1 MHLART
7 FAAVFAAG
15 ALTLTGC
22 AGDDLADDSASDPE
36 TSAAADKG
44 SLTLAGQNFPEATL
58 VASMYEQLLEDA
70 GYTVETKLVDSR
82 DAYMPTFPGD
92 VDIVPEY
99 VGGIVNF
106 LNTQANGA
114 EAKPFEA
121 GDGEQLASDGASL
134 LEEAGIELLDLS
146 PATDANAFFVTQEFS
161 EAEGVTTLSDLEG
174 QSVTLAAAP
183 DCEGRLD
190 CEGGLSDEYGIDVTE
205 VLPLGYA
212 SDQTYQSVL
221 DGESELGETST
232 TDGTLESQGLVIL
245 EDDKQIQP
253 AQNLVPAVSAD
264 FLADN
269 PDVADIL
276 NPLMAALT
284 TEGLTELNGRMAV
297 DRETAEDVAADF
309 LSRAGPALTRL
320 TVSCF
325 RRSPRSWR
333 GPCRLLADVSASK
346 RQHPRWSGDSHTS
359 CGRSPSAAGSTVATS
374 STRCGTSSRHAPL
387 ATSCTRSAGPSRPAT
402 QVISSAASER
412 RSCSTS
418 QPQSRCTGGSPL
430 CTSERCPQISSTP
443 ARSSRHHSSLAPG
456 ISRK

>member
-7 FAAVFAAG
+7 LAAVLAAG
-15 ALTLTGC
+15 ALTLSGC
-22 AGDDLADDSASDPE
+22 AGDDLSDDSASDTA
-36 TSAAADKG
+36 TSEGGDKG
-44 SLTLAGQNFPEATL
+44 SITLAGQNFPEATL

-70 GYTVETKLVDSR
+70 GYTVDTKLVDSR

-92 VDIVPEY
+92 VDLVPEY

-114 EAKPFEA
+114 DAEPFEA

-146 PATDANAFFVTQEFS
+146 PATDTNAFFVTQEFS
-161 EAEGVTTLSDLEG
+161 EAEGVTALSDLEG

-190 CEGGLSDEYGIDVTE
+190 CEGGLTGEYGIDVTE
-205 VLPLGYA
+205 VLPLGFA

-221 DGESELGETST
+221 DGESELGLTST

-297 DRETAEDVAADF
+297 DREKPEDVAADF
-309 LSRAGPALTRL
+309 LAEEG
-320 TVSCF
+320 
-325 RRSPRSWR
+325 
-333 GPCRLLADVSASK
+333 LL
-346 RQHPRWSGDSHTS
+346 
-359 CGRSPSAAGSTVATS
+359 
-374 STRCGTSSRHAPL
+374 
-387 ATSCTRSAGPSRPAT
+387 
-402 QVISSAASER
+402 
-412 RSCSTS
+412 
-418 QPQSRCTGGSPL
+418 
-430 CTSERCPQISSTP
+430 
-443 ARSSRHHSSLAPG
+443 
-456 ISRK
+456 